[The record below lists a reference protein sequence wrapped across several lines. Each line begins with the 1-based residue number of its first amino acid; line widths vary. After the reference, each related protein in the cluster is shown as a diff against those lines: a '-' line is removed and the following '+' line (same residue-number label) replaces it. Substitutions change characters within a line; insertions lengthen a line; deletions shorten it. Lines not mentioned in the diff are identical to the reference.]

1 MLTTSSGGQ
10 ARQLFWVLTALLSHY
25 RRHPGQ
31 ALAMATGLITGVALW
46 AAVQLINDHARASYA
61 QADQLLG
68 AEARF
73 WVRDKTGGGV
83 NPNTYIDLRRA
94 GFEHLYPVID
104 SAIRTQQGGLVS
116 IIATDLLALPLASNT
131 AAGINNP
138 FAATDWLALIQPDY
152 LAWYP
157 TLLANQL
164 GIKAGDRLELADGQQ
179 LPPAIIRPQSQQGQR
194 IFLDIGAA
202 MTVLDRD
209 TFSYLAV
216 GDMHAQ
222 RQAQLEA
229 TLPPNLSL
237 VKNQQALDLS
247 QLTAS
252 LHTHL
257 TAMGL
262 LAFAVG
268 LFIVFNAVRFSLLA
282 RQSTLTTLRE
292 MGVSISLLG
301 AGIALES
308 LIWALLGTGLG
319 LVGGHLLAQQ
329 LLPTVAMTLQSLYGA
344 SIGSSIG
351 ITPQQ
356 ILLALS
362 MSLLGMMLALAIPLW
377 QRARQAVRQQR
388 DNSARWQ
395 QDQHDI
401 NVMAG
406 GGLGLLILSA
416 LGYSWIST
424 VEQGFMVLALALFGG
439 ALLLPWLI
447 LRVINGLV
455 KHIPTHRWLARWALS
470 DAVAQLPHLRIA
482 LMALLLTLTANI
494 GVTTLVGSFRTA
506 LGDWLEIRLSADV
519 YVQSRQLDLAA
530 IATADWITH
539 DHPRLGADLRW
550 QGRPASIRGLK
561 LDAPDTQQ
569 LALAEQTTN
578 GFEYWQRSEGS
589 PTPILANEQ
598 VHYLTNTPLGSVIQL
613 DTPAGPQ
620 DFRIVGFVY
629 DYGNADL
636 QFYLPRQRL
645 LTLWPDAQML
655 GVGLWLKDPHALTD
669 IVERMQSIGA
679 TSGEWALQTDIKRL
693 SFAIFDRTFA
703 ITATLNVLTLVV
715 AGLAL
720 LAALLAVHQQRLP
733 EYAHWRSMG
742 TAITQWLGVIAAP
755 LFMMLGVTLLAAI
768 PMGLLLSWL
777 LIIKLNVIAFGWTM
791 PLLWSWIPVAELGL
805 LTLFIVTLTLL
816 VAALRVRQTL
826 PDAIRELS
834 GSLG

>member
-83 NPNTYIDLRRA
+83 NPSTYIDLRRA

-455 KHIPTHRWLARWALS
+455 KQLPTHRWLARWALS

-550 QGRPASIRGLK
+550 QGRPASIRGLQ
-561 LDAPDTQQ
+561 LDAPDTPQ

-578 GFEYWQRSEGS
+578 GFEYWQRSEG
-589 PTPILANEQ
+589 
-598 VHYLTNTPLGSVIQL
+598 
-613 DTPAGPQ
+613 
-620 DFRIVGFVY
+620 
-629 DYGNADL
+629 
-636 QFYLPRQRL
+636 
-645 LTLWPDAQML
+645 
-655 GVGLWLKDPHALTD
+655 
-669 IVERMQSIGA
+669 
-679 TSGEWALQTDIKRL
+679 
-693 SFAIFDRTFA
+693 
-703 ITATLNVLTLVV
+703 
-715 AGLAL
+715 
-720 LAALLAVHQQRLP
+720 
-733 EYAHWRSMG
+733 
-742 TAITQWLGVIAAP
+742 
-755 LFMMLGVTLLAAI
+755 
-768 PMGLLLSWL
+768 
-777 LIIKLNVIAFGWTM
+777 
-791 PLLWSWIPVAELGL
+791 
-805 LTLFIVTLTLL
+805 
-816 VAALRVRQTL
+816 
-826 PDAIRELS
+826 
-834 GSLG
+834 